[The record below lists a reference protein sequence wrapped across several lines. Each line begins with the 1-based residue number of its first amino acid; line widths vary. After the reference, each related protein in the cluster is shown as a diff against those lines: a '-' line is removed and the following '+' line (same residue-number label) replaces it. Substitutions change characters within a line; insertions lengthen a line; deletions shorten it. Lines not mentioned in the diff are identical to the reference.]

1 VAADAQAY
9 REREPTLMP
18 ARPLWT
24 GSLSFG
30 LLNVPVTLHSAT
42 RDRDVHFQLLHAP
55 DCSPIETLRVCA
67 AEEKPVPWPEIA
79 RGYELDDGS
88 WVLLSDEDLQAA
100 APRQSRT
107 IDIERFVEVA
117 EIDPVYFDR
126 SYLLVPADEGAARA
140 YALLSETMRD
150 SGKAALGRFVLRA
163 KERLVGIRVRDG
175 ALTLT
180 TMLFGDEVRSTEEIA
195 AEIEAAEPPRE
206 QVDSAVAVIEELGVE
221 FDPTLYRDEHRAHLK
236 RIIKR
241 KQQGKKIAAPVP
253 APSKEPVTSAP
264 DLMGALEE
272 SLARIRSETGTQK
285 ARGKRSSTSTAK
297 RSPGKPI
304 ARETHGVGVKER
316 KTTKKA

>member
-1 VAADAQAY
+1 MAK
-9 REREPTLMP
+9 
-18 ARPLWT
+18 PLWS

-30 LLNVPVTLHSAT
+30 LVNVPVSLYSAT
-42 RDRDVHFQLLHAP
+42 RDRDVRFQLLHAP
-55 DCSPIETLRVCA
+55 DCSPIETRRVCA
-67 AEEKPVPWPEIA
+67 SEEKSVPWPEIA

-88 WVLLSDEDLQAA
+88 WVLLSDEDLRAA

-117 EIDPVYFDR
+117 EIDPIYFDR

-140 YALLSETMRD
+140 YALLSETMRN

-180 TMLFGDEVRSTEEIA
+180 TMLFGDEVRSGAEIA
-195 AEIEAAEPPRE
+195 AEIEDAKPTRE
-206 QVDSAVAVIEELGVE
+206 QVQSAVAVIEELSVE
-221 FDPTLYRDEHRAHLK
+221 FDPSRYRDEHRAHLK

-241 KQQGKKIAAPVP
+241 KQQGKKIAAPV
-253 APSKEPVTSAP
+253 AAAEEPVTSAP

-272 SLARIRSETGTQK
+272 SLARIRGETVTQK
-285 ARGKRSSTSTAK
+285 AREKRSSPTK
-297 RSPGKPI
+297 RSSKGAVTSK
-304 ARETHGVGVKER
+304 ASRVGVKKQEPAR
-316 KTTKKA
+316 KT

>member
-1 VAADAQAY
+1 MAK
-9 REREPTLMP
+9 
-18 ARPLWT
+18 PLWT

-30 LLNVPVTLHSAT
+30 LVNVPVALFSAT

-55 DCSPIETLRVCA
+55 DCSPIETRRVCA

-79 RGYELDDGS
+79 RGYELEDGE
-88 WVLLSDEDLQAA
+88 WVLLTDEDLQAA

-126 SYLLVPADEGAARA
+126 SYLLVPPDEGAARA

-150 SGKAALGRFVLRA
+150 SHRAALGRFVMRA
-163 KERLVGIRVRDG
+163 KERLVAIRVRDG

-180 TMLFGDEVRSTEEIA
+180 TMLFGDEVRSAAEIA
-195 AEIEAAEPPRE
+195 AEIDGAKPTRE
-206 QVDSAVAVIEELGVE
+206 QVESAVAVIEELGVE

-241 KQQGKKIAAPVP
+241 KQQGKKISAPV
-253 APSKEPVTSAP
+253 AATAAEPQVTSAP

-272 SLARIRSETGTQK
+272 SLARIRGETVGASKTGKESRPAKK
-285 ARGKRSSTSTAK
+285 APPKKKAT
-297 RSPGKPI
+297 
-304 ARETHGVGVKER
+304 
-316 KTTKKA
+316 KTTQRA

>member
-1 VAADAQAY
+1 
-9 REREPTLMP
+9 MP
-18 ARPLWT
+18 ARPLWS

-55 DCSPIETLRVCA
+55 DCSPIETRRVCA
-67 AEEKPVPWPEIA
+67 TEEKPVPWPEIA
-79 RGYELDDGS
+79 RGYELEDGS

-150 SGKAALGRFVLRA
+150 SGKAALGRFVMRA
-163 KERLVGIRVRDG
+163 KERLVGIRVRDD

-180 TMLFGDEVRSTEEIA
+180 TMLFGDEVRATEEIA

-206 QVDSAVAVIEELGVE
+206 QVDSAVAVIEELSIE

-236 RIIKR
+236 RLIKR
-241 KQQGKKIAAPVP
+241 KQQGKKIAAPPPVE
-253 APSKEPVTSAP
+253 EPVTTSAP

-272 SLARIRSETGTQK
+272 SLARIRAQAKSSGAK
-285 ARGKRSSTSTAK
+285 AHPSSHSKAG
-297 RSPGKPI
+297 RSPAGS
-304 ARETHGVGVKER
+304 GSGSGR
-316 KTTKKA
+316 KTRAQRT

>member
-1 VAADAQAY
+1 
-9 REREPTLMP
+9 
-18 ARPLWT
+18 
-24 GSLSFG
+24 
-30 LLNVPVTLHSAT
+30 
-42 RDRDVHFQLLHAP
+42 
-55 DCSPIETLRVCA
+55 
-67 AEEKPVPWPEIA
+67 
-79 RGYELDDGS
+79 
-88 WVLLSDEDLQAA
+88 VLLSDEDLQAA

-150 SGKAALGRFVLRA
+150 SGKAALGRFVMRA

-195 AEIEAAEPPRE
+195 DAIEA
-206 QVDSAVAVIEELGVE
+206 EELGVE
-221 FDPTLYRDEHRAHLK
+221 FDPARYQDEHRAHLK

-241 KQQGKKIAAPVP
+241 KQQGKKIAVAPP
-253 APSKEPVTSAP
+253 AKEPVTSTAP

-272 SLARIRSETGTQK
+272 SLARIRGETGTQK
-285 ARGKRSSTSTAK
+285 AREKRSSPTK
-297 RSPGKPI
+297 RSSKGAVTGK
-304 ARETHGVGVKER
+304 ASRVGVKKQEPAR
-316 KTTKKA
+316 KT

>member
-1 VAADAQAY
+1 
-9 REREPTLMP
+9 MP
-18 ARPLWT
+18 RPLWA

-30 LLNVPVTLHSAT
+30 LVNVPVALYSAT
-42 RDRDVHFQLLHAP
+42 RDRDVHFQLLHGP
-55 DCSPIETLRVCA
+55 DCSPIETRRVCA
-67 AEEKPVPWPEIA
+67 TEEKPVPWTEIA
-79 RGYELDDGS
+79 RGYEVQDGR

-107 IDIERFVEVA
+107 IDIERFVEVT

-140 YALLSETMRD
+140 YALLSETMKS

-163 KERLVGIRVRDG
+163 KERLVSIRVRDG

-180 TMLFGDEVRSTEEIA
+180 TMLFHDEVRSTAEIA
-195 AEIEAAEPPRE
+195 EAIEAAKPVR
-206 QVDSAVAVIEELGVE
+206 QQIDAAVAVIEELGVE

-241 KQQGKKIAAPVP
+241 KQQGKKIP
-253 APSKEPVTSAP
+253 TSAPPVKELATSSP

-272 SLARIRSETGTQK
+272 SLARIRDK
-285 ARGKRSSTSTAK
+285 AARAPKGAK
-297 RSPGKPI
+297 SNGP
-304 ARETHGVGVKER
+304 
-316 KTTKKA
+316 TKKAPKGGSRSSARSSDATTQRA

>member
-1 VAADAQAY
+1 
-9 REREPTLMP
+9 M
-18 ARPLWT
+18 ARPLWS

-30 LLNVPVTLHSAT
+30 LVNVPVALFSAT

-55 DCSPIETLRVCA
+55 DCSPVETRRVCA
-67 AEEKPVPWPEIA
+67 AEEQPVPWPEIA
-79 RGYELDDGS
+79 RGYELPDGE
-88 WVLLSDEDLQAA
+88 WVLLTDEDLQAA

-126 SYLLVPADEGAARA
+126 SYLLVPPDEGAARA

-150 SGKAALGRFVLRA
+150 SGKAALGRFVMRA
-163 KERLVGIRVRDG
+163 KERLVAIRVRDG

-180 TMLFGDEVRSTEEIA
+180 TMLFGDEVRSTAEIA
-195 AEIEAAEPPRE
+195 AEIEGAKPTRK
-206 QVDSAVAVIEELGVE
+206 QVESAVAVIEELGVE

-241 KQQGKKIAAPVP
+241 KQQGKKISAP
-253 APSKEPVTSAP
+253 APAAEEPAVTSAP

-272 SLARIRSETGTQK
+272 SLARIRAGTKGRGEGSRAGSRSAAGKSKPRPSADSKGK
-285 ARGKRSSTSTAK
+285 AS
-297 RSPGKPI
+297 
-304 ARETHGVGVKER
+304 ARAR
-316 KTTKKA
+316 

>member
-1 VAADAQAY
+1 
-9 REREPTLMP
+9 M
-18 ARPLWT
+18 ARPLWS

-30 LLNVPVTLHSAT
+30 LVNVPVALFSAT

-55 DCSPIETLRVCA
+55 DCSPIETRRVCA

-79 RGYELDDGS
+79 RGYELPDGE
-88 WVLLSDEDLQAA
+88 WVLLTDEDLQAA

-150 SGKAALGRFVLRA
+150 SGKAALGRFVMRA
-163 KERLVGIRVRDG
+163 KERLVAIRVRDR

-180 TMLFGDEVRSTEEIA
+180 TMLFGDEVRSSAEIA
-195 AEIEAAEPPRE
+195 AEIDGAKPTRKQIE
-206 QVDSAVAVIEELGVE
+206 SAVAVIEELGVE

-241 KQQGKKIAAPVP
+241 KQQGKKISAP
-253 APSKEPVTSAP
+253 APAAEEPAVTSAP

-272 SLARIRSETGTQK
+272 SLARIRGEAGSAKVAKGNPRSKPSRRKKTPKDEGSESSSD
-285 ARGKRSSTSTAK
+285 APVRRGRAAAQRS
-297 RSPGKPI
+297 
-304 ARETHGVGVKER
+304 
-316 KTTKKA
+316 

>member
-1 VAADAQAY
+1 
-9 REREPTLMP
+9 M
-18 ARPLWT
+18 ARPLWA

-30 LLNVPVTLHSAT
+30 LVNVPVALFSAT

-55 DCSPIETLRVCA
+55 DCSPIETRRVCA

-79 RGYELDDGS
+79 RGYELPDGE
-88 WVLLSDEDLQAA
+88 WVLLTDEDLQAA

-126 SYLLVPADEGAARA
+126 SYLLVPPDEGAARA
-140 YALLSETMRD
+140 YALLSETMQD
-150 SGKAALGRFVLRA
+150 SGKAALGRFVMRA
-163 KERLVGIRVRDG
+163 KERLVAIRVRDG

-180 TMLFGDEVRSTEEIA
+180 TMLFGDEVRSTAEIA
-195 AEIEAAEPPRE
+195 EGIDGAKPTRE
-206 QVDSAVAVIEELGVE
+206 QVESAVAVIEELGVE

-241 KQQGKKIAAPVP
+241 KQQGKKISAPAPVAEEP
-253 APSKEPVTSAP
+253 AVTSAP

-272 SLARIRSETGTQK
+272 SLARIRGEAGASKTGKKSPPAKK
-285 ARGKRSSTSTAK
+285 APPKKKAT
-297 RSPGKPI
+297 
-304 ARETHGVGVKER
+304 
-316 KTTKKA
+316 KTTQRA

>member
-1 VAADAQAY
+1 
-9 REREPTLMP
+9 M
-18 ARPLWT
+18 ARPLWS

-30 LLNVPVTLHSAT
+30 LVNVPVALFSAT

-55 DCSPIETLRVCA
+55 DCSPIETRRVCA

-79 RGYELDDGS
+79 RGYELEDGK
-88 WVLLSDEDLQAA
+88 WVLLTDEDLQAA

-126 SYLLVPADEGAARA
+126 SYLLVPPDEGAARA

-150 SGKAALGRFVLRA
+150 SDKAALGRFVMRA
-163 KERLVGIRVRDG
+163 KERLVAIRVRDG

-180 TMLFGDEVRSTEEIA
+180 TMLFGDEVRSAAEIA
-195 AEIEAAEPPRE
+195 AEIDGAKPTRK
-206 QVDSAVAVIEELGVE
+206 QVESAVAVIEELGVE
-221 FDPTLYRDEHRAHLK
+221 FDPALYRDEHRAHLK

-241 KQQGKKIAAPVP
+241 KQQGKKISAPAPV
-253 APSKEPVTSAP
+253 AEEPTVTSAP

-272 SLARIRSETGTQK
+272 SLARIRGETAGASETGKKSPPAKK
-285 ARGKRSSTSTAK
+285 APPKKKAT
-297 RSPGKPI
+297 
-304 ARETHGVGVKER
+304 
-316 KTTKKA
+316 KTTQRA

>member
-1 VAADAQAY
+1 M
-9 REREPTLMP
+9 PTT
-18 ARPLWT
+18 RPLWS

-42 RDRDVHFQLLHAP
+42 RDRDVHFQLLHSP
-55 DCSPIETLRVCA
+55 DCSPIETRRVCA
-67 AEEKPVPWPEIA
+67 VEEKPVPWPEIA

-150 SGKAALGRFVLRA
+150 SGKAALGRFVMRA

-180 TMLFGDEVRSTEEIA
+180 TMLFHDEVRCTEEIA

-221 FDPTLYRDEHRAHLK
+221 FDPALYRDEHRAHLK

-241 KQQGKKIAAPVP
+241 KQQGKKIAAPP
-253 APSKEPVTSAP
+253 PTKEPVTTTAP

-272 SLARIRSETGTQK
+272 SLARIREETATQK
-285 ARGKRSSTSTAK
+285 ARGRRSSTAK
-297 RSPGKPI
+297 RSSGKPI
-304 ARETHGVGVKER
+304 ARETNGVGVKER